1 MKQEVYM
8 KYEELVKT
16 LKDNYEQADASMV
29 KDHIAIQF
37 NVTGEAAGALY
48 LEISEGQIHIEP
60 YEYYDRD
67 VLVTVSEDKLIDI
80 FEGKLDFVDAFNSG
94 ILQAEGDLLKGL
106 TLKEV
111 IEKNSG
117 VKKSLVA
124 KAKGTVAA
132 VKAAKKAVGK
142 KKS

>member
-1 MKQEVYM
+1 M

-16 LKDNYEQADASMV
+16 LKDNYE
-29 KDHIAIQF
+29 
-37 NVTGEAAGALY
+37 
-48 LEISEGQIHIEP
+48 
-60 YEYYDRD
+60 
-67 VLVTVSEDKLIDI
+67 
-80 FEGKLDFVDAFNSG
+80 
-94 ILQAEGDLLKGL
+94 QAEGDLLKGL

-117 VKKSLVA
+117 IKKSLMS

>member
-1 MKQEVYM
+1 M

-37 NVTGEAAGALY
+37 NVTGEAAGAFY

>member
-1 MKQEVYM
+1 M
-8 KYEELVKT
+8 
-16 LKDNYEQADASMV
+16 
-29 KDHIAIQF
+29 
-37 NVTGEAAGALY
+37 
-48 LEISEGQIHIEP
+48 
-60 YEYYDRD
+60 
-67 VLVTVSEDKLIDI
+67 
-80 FEGKLDFVDAFNSG
+80 
-94 ILQAEGDLLKGL
+94 LKGL

-142 KKS
+142 KKL